1 MLKSN
6 MMMLGICPSWLRR
19 RQWKSEAEARRQRQ
33 NGTEAGLPEH
43 VAPLW
48 RSSRPAKLPKAK
60 HLRRSL
66 LVARNYQTGFI
77 FFFCNRLTVSKVP
90 SLPWPATFRLGTAS
104 IYAHSVSKQVRVPAR
119 QAEKGY
125 LRQPDSPRPD
135 ASPRAP
141 TSETKQG

>member
-6 MMMLGICPSWLRR
+6 MMMLGICPSCLRR
-19 RQWKSEAEARRQRQ
+19 RQWKSETEARRQRQ
-33 NGTEAGLPEH
+33 NGTGTGLPEH

-90 SLPWPATFRLGTAS
+90 SLPWPATFRLGN
-104 IYAHSVSKQVRVPAR
+104 SVSSQVRVPAR